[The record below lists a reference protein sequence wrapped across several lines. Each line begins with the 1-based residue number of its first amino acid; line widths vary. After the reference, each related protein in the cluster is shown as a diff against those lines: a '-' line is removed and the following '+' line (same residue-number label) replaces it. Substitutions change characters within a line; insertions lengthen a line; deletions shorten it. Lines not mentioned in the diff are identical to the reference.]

1 MCKGDSKNDLSMI
14 EYAGFKVAMEN
25 TIYKAKNSFNI

>member
-1 MCKGDSKNDLSMI
+1 MI

-25 TIYKAKNSFNI
+25 TIDKAKNSFNI